1 MKSHEQDLKFLHETA
16 QMHCL
21 CHAPNLE
28 SKLVLYI
35 KCLQYINEITRTGPE
50 IFARNS
56 TNALLKS
63 ESKQYTASK
72 IQKEIRKSRRVVR
85 YLVSG

>member
-56 TNALLKS
+56 TNALLMSCPKP
-63 ESKQYTASK
+63 
-72 IQKEIRKSRRVVR
+72 RRVQSVR
-85 YLVSG
+85 KELLKART